1 MTDEKEI
8 KVGEATE
15 DETSNG
21 KGIEEE
27 ENDKEE

>member
-15 DETSNG
+15 EETSNG
-21 KGIEEE
+21 RGEE